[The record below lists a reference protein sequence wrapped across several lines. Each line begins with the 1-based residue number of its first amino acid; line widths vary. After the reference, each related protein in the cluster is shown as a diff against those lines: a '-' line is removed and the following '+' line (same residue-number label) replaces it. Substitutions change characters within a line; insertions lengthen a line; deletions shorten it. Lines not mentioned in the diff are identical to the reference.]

1 MEEFSMVLIGLI
13 VLSSICGFLCA
24 IALLILLFR
33 IPNVSET
40 DSREI
45 NNNGADGVTVHG
57 SLQDEQNLDANW
69 TVTRL
74 LLLAALHA
82 ILIPWCFLLAKD
94 QKSFAQILY
103 AAYPVFEIVWFAL
116 FRKTIYAKEFRESSF
131 FRTAEIICIIDLIP
145 LTLAAVLSIPVSL
158 LALFLSTVW

>member
-1 MEEFSMVLIGLI
+1 MEEFAMVLVGVL
-13 VLSSICGFLCA
+13 VLSSICGFLCS

-33 IPNVSET
+33 IPNVSATNSHDELGNE
-40 DSREI
+40 S
-45 NNNGADGVTVHG
+45 G
-57 SLQDEQNLDANW
+57 SPQDEQNLDSNW

-74 LLLAALHA
+74 LILAALHA

-131 FRTAEIICIIDLIP
+131 FRPAKIICTIDLIP
-145 LTLAAVLSIPVSL
+145 IALVAILMIPVTLINFFL
-158 LALFLSTVW
+158 LRHF

>member
-1 MEEFSMVLIGLI
+1 MEEFAMVLMGAL
-13 VLSSICGFLCA
+13 VLSSICGFLCS

-33 IPNVSET
+33 IPN
-40 DSREI
+40 
-45 NNNGADGVTVHG
+45 G
-57 SLQDEQNLDANW
+57 SATNSHDELGNESGSPQDEQNLDSNW

-74 LLLAALHA
+74 LILAALHA
-82 ILIPWCFLLAKD
+82 ILFPWCFLLAKD